1 MGPLPLSNS
10 YSYLLTC
17 IDRFTRWP
25 EAIPISDIT
34 ASTVAQALVSGWVS
48 RFGVPSTITTD
59 RGSQFE
65 SSLWSALMKFLGTT
79 RIRTTSYHPQAN
91 GLIERFHRHLKGALR
106 AQSLSH
112 SWSESLPWVLLG
124 IRTAIKEDLQFST
137 AELVYGTTLRLPGEF
152 ISPSSSF
159 SPSDY
164 TDYIT
169 RLRSFMA
176 DLKAIP
182 PRTVSTYPSF
192 VHPTLTTTT
201 HVFVR
206 RDSVKRPLQR
216 PYDGPYKVLKRNDK
230 FYTLDING
238 THDTVSIDRLKPA
251 YFESSNSASTHSDSE
266 VPTHTPVSFQ
276 SPPTRT
282 TRSGRRVKFPQRLD
296 L

>member
-1 MGPLPLSNS
+1 MGPLPLSHN

-34 ASTVAQALVSGWVS
+34 ASTVAQILVSGWVS
-48 RFGVPSTITTD
+48 RFGVPSTFTTD

-79 RIRTTSYHPQAN
+79 RIHTTLYHPQAN
-91 GLIERFHRHLKGALR
+91 GLIERFHRHLKGAMR
-106 AQSLSH
+106 AQSIPH

-124 IRTAIKEDLQFST
+124 IRTAIKEDLRFST

-152 ISPSSSF
+152 ISPSSS

-164 TDYIT
+164 TDYII

-182 PRTVSTYPSF
+182 PHTISTYPSF
-192 VHPTLTTTT
+192 VSRQLLMSCQT
-201 HVFVR
+201 
-206 RDSVKRPLQR
+206 
-216 PYDGPYKVLKRNDK
+216 
-230 FYTLDING
+230 
-238 THDTVSIDRLKPA
+238 RL
-251 YFESSNSASTHSDSE
+251 S
-266 VPTHTPVSFQ
+266 
-276 SPPTRT
+276 
-282 TRSGRRVKFPQRLD
+282 
-296 L
+296 